1 MVEGT
6 LQFSSALV
14 IIKDSQWLVISLEKA
29 NEDIWGCIIKGDQE
43 IDTSKVDN
51 SKRLNEFDG
60 ETQGA
65 LRKIVY
71 EQDRKM
77 RGLPTTEEEE
87 QRELLRRAW
96 DAEGSPFKGTPFD
109 PSQLNNGLQ
118 FPTR

>member
-60 ETQGA
+60 
-65 LRKIVY
+65 VS
-71 EQDRKM
+71 
-77 RGLPTTEEEE
+77 
-87 QRELLRRAW
+87 RRW
-96 DAEGSPFKGTPFD
+96 VDSGVIRYQS
-109 PSQLNNGLQ
+109 SN
-118 FPTR
+118 